1 MLNSEGIPDR
11 AVSEQAIRERA
22 YALYEQRGSEDGHAE
37 EDWLQAESE
46 LFAEADRQKAA

>member
-1 MLNSEGIPDR
+1 MPNSEGIPDR
-11 AVSEQAIRERA
+11 AVSEQTIRERA

-46 LFAEADRQKAA
+46 LSVEANHQKAA